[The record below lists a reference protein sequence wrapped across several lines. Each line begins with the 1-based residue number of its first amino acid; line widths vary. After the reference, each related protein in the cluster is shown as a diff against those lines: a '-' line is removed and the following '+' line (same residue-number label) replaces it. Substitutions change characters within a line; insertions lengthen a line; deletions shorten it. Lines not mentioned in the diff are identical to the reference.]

1 MHKEK
6 NPTQNADYTIMR
18 GKLTTIL
25 YNKQRM
31 IIVLKG
37 KGRRYIAEEKAT
49 YKRHPSMWQNDD
61 NLLWSLLEE
70 HWANSSLETVRPEE
84 VGALTDCTIYTMTA
98 DRDDNGE
105 LISCEEVYG
114 WRGYCVISEID
125 RMLESGSVV
134 LDSEW

>member
-37 KGRRYIAEEKAT
+37 KGRRYIAEEKANHKR
-49 YKRHPSMWQNDD
+49 YKWHLTDG
-61 NLLWSLLEE
+61 NLLWSILEE

-98 DRDDNGE
+98 DRDDQNN
-105 LISCEEVYG
+105 LISIDEVYG
-114 WRGYCVISEID
+114 FNRYAIESEID

-134 LDSEW
+134 LDAEW